1 MTRGRQ
7 RANGE
12 GSIFPYRNGY
22 AAYVWVT
29 TPDGR
34 RRRKWVYGKTRQDVH
49 GKWLKLHEATR
60 RGPVPT
66 SSPTLAE
73 YMAYWLREVVV
84 PPNYAPLTCATYET
98 LTRLYV
104 LPGLGSKRLDK
115 LTLRDVRSWLNKL
128 RDTCQCC
135 AQGKDAR
142 RAEKQRRC
150 CAKVPPICC
159 RRLASERTIR
169 DAWTILCSALTNAVT
184 EELIPKNVA
193 SLAHVSKPRKRKVK
207 PWTAEE
213 ARQFLESA
221 KRDQDPLYAAYVL
234 ILVMGLRKGEVVG
247 LPWSAVNLDRAE
259 LDIGWQLQRVR
270 GQLLHRETKT
280 EASEATLPMPGI
292 CVTALRIREKDQ
304 AAAKA
309 AAAPP
314 GSRAGWC
321 SRPGPVRHSS
331 RGT

>member
-1 MTRGRQ
+1 MSRGRQ

-12 GSIFPYRNGY
+12 GSIFPCRNGY

-29 TPDGR
+29 TPDGK
-34 RRRKWVYGKTRQDVH
+34 RRRKWAYGKTRQDIH
-49 GKWLKLHEATR
+49 GKWLKLHDATR

-66 SSPTLAE
+66 STPTLAD
-73 YMAYWLREVVV
+73 YMTYWLHEVVV
-84 PPNYAPLTCATYET
+84 QPDYAPLTCATYET

-115 LTLRDVRSWLNKL
+115 LTLGDVRSWLNKL

-142 RAEKQRRC
+142 RPEEQPRC
-150 CAKVPPICC
+150 CAKVPPSCC

-169 DAWTILCSALTNAVT
+169 DAWTILCSVLTNAVT
-184 EELIPKNVA
+184 EDLIPKNVA
-193 SLAHVSKPRKRKVK
+193 SLAHISKPRKRRVK

-247 LPWSAVNLDRAE
+247 LPWSAVNLDPGE

-270 GQLLHRETKT
+270 RQLLHRETKT
-280 EASEATLPMPGI
+280 EALGGHLADAGHLRDGI
-292 CVTALRIREKDQ
+292 ADPRE
-304 AAAKA
+304 
-309 AAAPP
+309 
-314 GSRAGWC
+314 G
-321 SRPGPVRHSS
+321 
-331 RGT
+331 